1 MSATASTAPQNKSL
15 EWMNRLRANPK
26 IPLIVAGAAA
36 IAILV
41 AMVLWAKS
49 PDYRTLYSNLSDQD
63 GGAIVTQLT
72 QMNIPYRFAD
82 NGGALEVPADKVH
95 ELRLRLAQQGLPKG
109 GAVGFELLDQEKF
122 GISQFSEQV
131 NYQRALE
138 GELART
144 IETLGPVKSARV
156 HLAMPKPSLFVREQ
170 KSPSASVTVNLEP
183 GRALDEGQISAVTH
197 LVSSA
202 VAGLPPGNV
211 TLVDQGGHLLTQSN
225 SAGRDLNDA
234 QLKYAADVEGRLQ
247 RRIEAILGP
256 VVGNSNVHA
265 QVTAQIDFANKEQTE
280 EQYSPN
286 GDPAQA
292 VMRSRQVNE
301 TEQVGSQYP
310 GGVPG
315 ALSNQPAP
323 ANSAPI
329 STPPANQQN
338 AQQNTQQNASSAK
351 NSTGPHSS
359 SRNETTNFEVDRT
372 IRHTKMNVGDIK
384 RLSVAVV
391 VNYKTLPDGK
401 PLPLTADQMK
411 QIENLTRE
419 AMGYSEKRGDTLNVV
434 NSPFTQVDESGGELP
449 FWQQQAFIDQLMSA
463 GRWLLV
469 LIVAWLLWRKGIR
482 PQLQRRTEEAKAAQD
497 AMVARQ
503 EVEEA
508 VEVRL
513 SKDEQLQQRRA
524 NQRMGAEVMSQRI
537 REMSDNDPRV
547 VALVIRQWMSNEHE

>member
-211 TLVDQGGHLLTQSN
+211 TLVDQSGHLLTQSN
-225 SAGRDLNDA
+225 TAGRDLNDA
-234 QLKYAADVEGRLQ
+234 QLKYAADVESRLQ

-265 QVTAQIDFANKEQTE
+265 QVTAQIDFSNKEQTE

-286 GDPAQA
+286 GDAAQA
-292 VMRSRQVNE
+292 VMRSRQIN
-301 TEQVGSQYP
+301 TSEQVGGAYP

-323 ANSAPI
+323 ANAAPI
-329 STPPANQQN
+329 LRRRPISRTVSKIISRPPQRRER
-338 AQQNTQQNASSAK
+338 
-351 NSTGPHSS
+351 GPRTS
-359 SRNETTNFEVDRT
+359 SRNETTNYEVDRT
-372 IRHTKMNVGDIK
+372 IRHTKLNVGDIQ

-391 VNYKTLPDGK
+391 VNYKTLADGK
-401 PLPLTADQMK
+401 PLPLTAEQMK

-434 NSPFTQVDESGGELP
+434 NSPFNSVEETGGELP

-469 LIVAWLLWRKGIR
+469 LIVAWLLWRKGVR
-482 PQLQRRTEEAKAAQD
+482 PQLQRRAEAEKAAREQ
-497 AMVARQ
+497 MNARQ
-503 EVEEA
+503 ETEEA

-513 SKDEQLQQRRA
+513 SKDEQMQQRRA

-547 VALVIRQWMSNEHE
+547 VALVIRQWMGNEHE